1 MVALRNRF
9 ASGILT
15 LARRSGVIAALLL
28 VAAVVPALAVPP
40 PVGIVTPN
48 ASIALAGQPISI
60 TVNVQGPGASS
71 AISFLNF
78 GDGSG
83 ILGLDPPYPR
93 VVSHAYAL
101 PGTYNITLSI
111 IGVLN
116 PIGTATVR
124 IVNPASFSLTA
135 APTSVIAGQAVNF
148 TAVTGVAIPGAFV
161 DFGDGTS
168 APAPA
173 PYNQLVHRYQSPAIY
188 TARLGIVGQG
198 VSFAQTQVAV
208 STNPVNVPVGQ
219 IYSSFLVGSPVLAG
233 TDTSIALTYRI
244 FTPFVIGSSGVSPLQ
259 AIVELTDSKGNVIQR
274 SDPYAL
280 PFTQQNVNAP
290 QTVMIPYTVPADAG
304 GDYLIRVYVRVNTGG
319 TVAVARAQPLQIIGG
334 PDPAPLVNNAFHAS
348 GAVLSSSGTNRGGY
362 GVNMGLTTAL
372 QWATDELLL
381 TGTFDPV
388 SKKIDPVVAFQ
399 SATPAPVT
407 APAATSAPN
416 ASTSQVDSGQVPA
429 PPTNS
434 SGQAT
439 PPVASPPPG
448 NQKTPQ
454 PNASVP
460 PNLPTP
466 TPSAT
471 QPSKSQD
478 ASVAAEGSASSGI
491 PASPAPAPSTTPPS
505 GPSNA
510 TGSAAEQ
517 AGPAVTPA
525 PAPAPA
531 PASAPGAPTPASPGL
546 SFKDVI
552 GRTDAAMPSVIGS
565 KETLRGIDATYALQ
579 SGWTLHGGGGYLQ
592 LPSNSTTERTGELLD
607 VIRAWDAGADSFR
620 LAFSRNQDDT
630 NKFVQTGTTGP
641 LDVTAGVFE
650 FTDQLTPHIKALLT
664 GGRSDTQPETDGLP
678 AYDDSVDQADV
689 VYNVGSTTFDM
700 QYHNA
705 GPQFGTLSGASALSD
720 RAGGGAT
727 LNLTTSPISTLALV
741 YGNDLVRSV
750 FSRTTNSNA
759 TFNIVPPKWPG
770 ITVGLERDTALAPG
784 SDSLTKTANFGISKT
799 GISSITISGVIAA
812 VSDALMPQAYS
823 TTRTGVF
830 TYQYAN
836 GGHTFGAGVNATNT
850 TSAASTGTVT
860 ESLNYGFTFG
870 GHAPPNPGGLP
881 LPPSRNFE
889 TKFVLSNVNMRALTS
904 GGHTATLT
912 GLLSW
917 HVTPQLAPGVE
928 FNYQRHYDDEPTL
941 DTETSFARFRLD
953 VNI

>member
-1 MVALRNRF
+1 MKSHF
-9 ASGILT
+9 TSGILT
-15 LARRSGVIAALLL
+15 LLRRSGPIAAMLLASAL
-28 VAAVVPALAVPP
+28 APALAAPP

-48 ASIALAGQPISI
+48 ASVALAGQPISI
-60 TVNVQGPGASS
+60 TVNVQGPGP
-71 AISFLNF
+71 INQPTILDF
-78 GDGSG
+78 GDGSPP
-83 ILGLDPPYPR
+83 LALNPPYPK
-93 VVSHAYAL
+93 VASHAYAN
-101 PGTYNITLSI
+101 PGTYQLKLTI
-111 IGVLN
+111 IGFVN
-116 PIGTATVR
+116 PIGTATVT
-124 IVNPASFSLTA
+124 ILNPASFSLTA
-135 APTSVIAGQAVNF
+135 TPTSVIAGQAVNF
-148 TAVTGVAIPGAFV
+148 TAVTGASIPGAFV

-173 PYNQLVHRYQSPAIY
+173 PYNQLVHRYQTPAFY

-198 VSFAQTQVAV
+198 VSFAQTQVSV
-208 STNPVNVPVGQ
+208 SANSVNVPVGQ

-233 TDTSIALTYRI
+233 ADTAIALTYRI

-259 AIVELTDSKGNVIQR
+259 AIVELTDSKGDVIQR

-334 PDPAPLVNNAFHAS
+334 PDPAPKITNGFHAS

-372 QWATDELLL
+372 QWSTEELLL

-388 SKKIDPVVAFQ
+388 SKKIDPVVTFE

-407 APAATSAPN
+407 APAATSAPD
-416 ASTSQVDSGQVPA
+416 ATTSQVDSGHVPA
-429 PPTNS
+429 PPTNGS
-434 SGQAT
+434 PSAQST
-439 PPVASPPPG
+439 PSAPSPEPG
-448 NQKTPQ
+448 NQKTPE
-454 PNASVP
+454 PAASVP
-460 PNLPTP
+460 PSLPTP

-471 QPSKSQD
+471 QPPKAQEADS
-478 ASVAAEGSASSGI
+478 AAGGFTNSAA
-491 PASPAPAPSTTPPS
+491 PASPVPAPSSAPPT
-505 GPSNA
+505 GPSNS

-531 PASAPGAPTPASPGL
+531 PASAPGAVAPASPTL
-546 SFKDVI
+546 TYKDVV
-552 GRTDAAMPSVIGS
+552 GRTDAAMPAVIGS
-565 KETLRGIDATYALQ
+565 KETLRGIDASYALQ
-579 SGWTLHGGGGYLQ
+579 SGWTFHGGGGYFQ
-592 LPSNSTTERTGELLD
+592 LPSNTTTERTGELLD
-607 VIRAWDAGADSFR
+607 VIRAWDSGADSFR
-620 LAFSRNQDDT
+620 VAFSRNQDDV

-650 FTDQLTPHIKALLT
+650 YAQQLTPHIRALLT
-664 GGRSDTQPETDGLP
+664 GGRSNTQPETDGMP
-678 AYDDSVDQADV
+678 AYDDTVDQADV
-689 VYNVGSTTFDM
+689 VYNVGATTFDM

-741 YGNDLVRSV
+741 YNNDLVRSV
-750 FSRTTNSNA
+750 FSRTTNTNA

-770 ITVGLERDTALAPG
+770 VTVGLERDTALAPG
-784 SDSLTKTANFGISKT
+784 SDALTKTLNFGISKT
-799 GISSITISGVIAA
+799 GVSSVTISGILAA
-812 VSDALMPQAYS
+812 VSDSLAPEAYS
-823 TTRTGVF
+823 TTRTGVV

-836 GGHTFGAGVNATNT
+836 GAHTFGAGLNATDT

-860 ESLNYGFTFG
+860 ESLNYGFSFG
-870 GHAPPNPGGLP
+870 GHAPPNPNGLP
-881 LPPSRNFE
+881 LPPSRSFE
-889 TKFVLSNVNMRALTS
+889 TKFVLSNVNLRALTS

-928 FNYQRHYDDEPTL
+928 FNYQRHYDNDPIL
-941 DTETSFARFRLD
+941 DSETSFARFRLD